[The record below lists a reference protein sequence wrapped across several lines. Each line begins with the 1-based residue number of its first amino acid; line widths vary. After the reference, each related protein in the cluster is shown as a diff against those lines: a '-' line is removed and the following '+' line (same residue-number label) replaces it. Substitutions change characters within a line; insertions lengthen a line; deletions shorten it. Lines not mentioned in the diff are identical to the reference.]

1 MVGVCIICHLRL
13 LKSIIICLIMFSAS
27 IPNGFEATNV
37 VILVKLHYYESA
49 LGQKH
54 KSFL

>member
-1 MVGVCIICHLRL
+1 
-13 LKSIIICLIMFSAS
+13 MFSAS

-54 KSFL
+54 KSFLRLTTEQRERALRAVLVSEHSL

>member
-1 MVGVCIICHLRL
+1 
-13 LKSIIICLIMFSAS
+13 MFSAS

-54 KSFL
+54 KSFLRRTTEQRERALRAVLVSEHSL